1 MQCSNVRS
9 FRLAPKSSPLVWHQ
23 KKTLQRS
30 TKALGML
37 PSFDLI
43 IAAEAVKPDGYVYGS
58 VAAPDWALPVGC
70 FLAILTAAIPFL
82 LRPGE
87 AVSLYAL

>member
-1 MQCSNVRS
+1 
-9 FRLAPKSSPLVWHQ
+9 
-23 KKTLQRS
+23 
-30 TKALGML
+30 ML

-58 VAAPDWALPVGC
+58 VAAPAWALPVGC

-87 AVSLYAL
+87 AVSLSAL